1 MTRKSRYQAVLQA
14 PKKLGLDIEKCQ
26 TPPRS
31 KHRPTTADA
40 ESVWSIAREI
50 VKAAARLSLYVL
62 ARIAF
67 WAVWA
72 VLLLSLVEHWRA
84 SR

>member
-1 MTRKSRYQAVLQA
+1 MTKKSRYPVVLQV
-14 PKKLGLDIEKCQ
+14 PRKLGLDIEKYQ
-26 TPPRS
+26 TLPRS

-62 ARIAF
+62 
-67 WAVWA
+67 
-72 VLLLSLVEHWRA
+72 LLSFLFLVLDLTSSHVIE
-84 SR
+84 SV